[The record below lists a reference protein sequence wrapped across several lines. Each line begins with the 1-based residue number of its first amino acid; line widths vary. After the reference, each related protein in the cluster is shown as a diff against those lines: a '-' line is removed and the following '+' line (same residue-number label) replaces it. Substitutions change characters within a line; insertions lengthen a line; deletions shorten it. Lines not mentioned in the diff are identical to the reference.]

1 MAEDTQSIC
10 HHCARKDLERSFHRY
25 GGHVKLGHATLSVRK
40 GIGGPVKLVHASLSD
55 RKGIQKTFHNYGGS
69 AKLIH
74 SCFVCEED

>member
-1 MAEDTQSIC
+1 M
-10 HHCARKDLERSFHRY
+10 
-25 GGHVKLGHATLSVRK
+25 KLGHATLSVRK